1 MSNAAANT
9 AARKVTF
16 GKMEVFD
23 TSTGEAEATI
33 EFPGGFGSITKEV
46 EDIGG
51 TSFEYVAAGYTLELF
66 FDDGADVTETFTVQR
81 SRRVMG
87 RGARRVTGAYATAR
101 KALAAAKAHAR
112 SVVAERRP

>member
-1 MSNAAANT
+1 MNNQT
-9 AARKVTF
+9 NVTF

-23 TSTGEAEATI
+23 TSTGEAQIAI
-33 EFPGGFGSITKEV
+33 EFPGGWGSITKEV
-46 EDIGG
+46 EDIGA

-87 RGARRVTGAYATAR
+87 RRRVTGTYATAR
-101 KALAAAKAHAR
+101 KALAGAKAYAR
-112 SVVAERRP
+112 YVIAQR